1 MAGGSPIWSSS
12 SSGQSMI
19 TPCSRPTMGSIN
31 ARTGGQNPFA
41 WWPTVSGL
49 HRGLAWQTG
58 LSDVED
64 TSIGASRT
72 ADIAWGY
79 EARPRRSTVDQG

>member
-1 MAGGSPIWSSS
+1 
-12 SSGQSMI
+12 
-19 TPCSRPTMGSIN
+19 MGSIN